1 MIEISESDGWVEF
14 TVRVIPRASRSEVV
28 GEFDGA
34 LKVKV
39 CAPPV
44 DGAANAEIQKL
55 IAKRL
60 GVSRSAVQ
68 IVSGESSRTKRLR
81 VSGVTA
87 EQVLAALG
95 IAIT

>member
-60 GVSRSAVQ
+60 GVSRSATQ

>member
-1 MIEISESDGWVEF
+1 MIEISESDGWVEL

-60 GVSRSAVQ
+60 RVSRSAVQ

-87 EQVLAALG
+87 DQVLAALG

>member
-1 MIEISESDGWVEF
+1 MIEIHESDGGVEF

-68 IVSGESSRTKRLR
+68 IVSGESSRTKRLQ

-87 EQVLAALG
+87 AQVLEALG
-95 IAIT
+95 ISIT

>member
-1 MIEISESDGWVEF
+1 MIEISESDGRVEF

-28 GEFDGA
+28 GEFDSA

-68 IVSGESSRTKRLR
+68 IISGESSKTKRLR

-87 EQVLAALG
+87 AEVLETLG
-95 IAIT
+95 NAIT

>member
-39 CAPPV
+39 SAPPV

-68 IVSGESSRTKRLR
+68 IVSGESSKTKRLR

-87 EQVLAALG
+87 AQVLEALG

>member
-1 MIEISESDGWVEF
+1 MIQISESDGWVEF

-39 CAPPV
+39 SAPPV

-68 IVSGESSRTKRLR
+68 IVSGESSKTKRLR

-87 EQVLAALG
+87 AQVLEALG
-95 IAIT
+95 IAIR